1 MKRINLVV
9 VTVLLVVTVALLS
22 LKPQN
27 IQAMKSAF
35 LQVISPFLKTGNAA
49 QRQITSVTKGLKTL
63 EQLEAENQRL
73 VIENK
78 NLKAFNQTL
87 RNLEEDNNRLRRAL
101 QYKERAVF
109 QLIPARIVSRE
120 TGTWWNTV
128 TINCGSDKG
137 LAPDMPVVTEDGLVG
152 KTTTVSK
159 AISEVVLVTDERL
172 QVAVDVEGTQEQGIV
187 QGARVSAVPV
197 PLLTLN
203 FLSKDAKLEPG
214 QKVYSSGIQ
223 GGVFPAGLLIGT
235 IVSTTKRALDT
246 QAQVAPAVNFGDVE
260 DVFVIIGGRRN

>member
-1 MKRINLVV
+1 M
-9 VTVLLVVTVALLS
+9 VTVLLLATVALLS
-22 LKPQN
+22 LRPQN
-27 IQAMKSAF
+27 VQAMKAAF

-63 EQLEAENQRL
+63 EQLEDENQRL
-73 VIENK
+73 IVENK
-78 NLKAFNQTL
+78 NLKAINQTL

-101 QYKERAVF
+101 QYKERSIF
-109 QLIPARIVSRE
+109 KLIPARIVSRE
-120 TGTWWNTV
+120 TGTWWSTV

-137 LAPDMPVVTEDGLVG
+137 LEPDMPVVTEDGLVG

-159 AISEVVLVTDERL
+159 SISEVVLVTDERL

-187 QGARVSAVPV
+187 QGARVSTMPV
-197 PLLTLN
+197 PLLSLN

-235 IVSTTKRALDT
+235 IASTTKRALDT

-260 DVFVIIGGRRN
+260 DVFVVVTGMRN